1 MSPEEGLPP
10 RPGTP
15 VLAVAAMA
23 GLWVVCLY
31 VVLICYFLFQLEY
44 VGMFGSRGHPI
55 DPVWISVTVA
65 GMLTGVVAPTV
76 TSYVVLRR
84 WRLVAAAAV
93 LGAVVCAVTL
103 QLLYLTV
110 LGAS

>member
-1 MSPEEGLPP
+1 M
-10 RPGTP
+10 
-15 VLAVAAMA
+15 LAVAAMA
-23 GLWVVCLY
+23 GLWVACLY
-31 VVLICYFLFQLEY
+31 GALICYFLFQLEY
-44 VGMFGSRGHPI
+44 VGMFGDRGAPV

-65 GMLTGVVAPTV
+65 GMLVGVVAPTV

-84 WRLVAAAAV
+84 WRLVAVAAV
-93 LGAVVCAVTL
+93 LGVIICAVTL